1 MLVPY
6 LRGGSNRGCPSTP
19 NYRGRKYKNTKNT
32 PKMVFGAWNVRTLL
46 DNDGNLCPERKTA
59 VVARELGRY
68 NIDVAAL
75 SETRLADEG
84 ELVELRGGYTFY
96 WKGGSQS
103 DPRRAGVGFA
113 IKTSIAKKLPE
124 FPVFIS
130 DRIITLRLHLNNN
143 NFLNIISVY
152 APTMGNEDSIKERFY
167 EELCQCISKI
177 RPSEQI
183 LLLGDFNA
191 RVGQDHES
199 WPNVLGKHGVGSM
212 NSNGRMLLT
221 LCAQF
226 DLTITNTMFR
236 LPDKYKTT
244 WMHPRS
250 KHWHLI
256 DYAITRRRDISQ
268 VCITRV
274 MRGANCWTDHRL
286 VVSKLKLR
294 LRLPR
299 RSCKSKPTS
308 FDLDRLNSIAI
319 RESFQFKLNE
329 SLKTFNA
336 NDGEL
341 VANWQYLS
349 SSLLHVANEVLGPKK
364 RQNEDWFDQND
375 KILMMALNKHRDLLR
390 RNSNDHQLRACEIKK
405 SGLELRKLTRE
416 LKDKWWLQ
424 KAERIQWLSDTN
436 QLGAFYEEVH
446 KLTGTYRRNYVPL
459 KTRDGAAKLT
469 AKKDVLNR
477 WAEHFETL
485 LNVDR
490 VADLDHINSIPSLQ
504 IHEALDEPPTLAEV
518 VKAIAEQK
526 NKKAAGVDNISG
538 ELLKYGGEQLHTYIW
553 QIFERIWSEE
563 RVPPD
568 FSVSCIKTLYK
579 NKGDRSDCDSYRGIS
594 LLSVPGKVFARV
606 LLNRLIPVS
615 EKLLPETQFGFRPG
629 RGTCEAI
636 FSIRQLQEK
645 SREQGR
651 PLYLCFV
658 DLEKAFDCVPREAL
672 WTILKK
678 IGCPEK
684 FVRMIRLLHDEM
696 SCCVTVDG
704 EQSSFF
710 SVSCG
715 VKQGCVLAP
724 TLFALYFAVAVGE
737 ALEHSSNGIGIRFRS
752 DGGIF
757 NLSRLKANTKV
768 SHAIITEILYADDLC
783 FVSDSPYGLQTLISD
798 LQTACCRFG
807 LKISVAKT
815 EVMAMDWN
823 GADNSTELFLG
834 EMRLRQVEKFKY
846 LGSNITATCDLESE
860 INHRIALAA
869 AAFGKLRLK
878 VFRSHDLRLST
889 KISVYLAIVLPN
901 LLYSSE
907 TWVLYRHQIR
917 TLDRFHIKC
926 LRDIL
931 NIKWADR
938 VRNTDVLRRANVLG
952 VECYLM
958 RRQLR
963 WCGHIS
969 RMSEA
974 RVAKRIFFSELQ
986 NGKRKQG
993 GQFLRYKDVQKRH
1006 MNRCN
1011 IDPSHWEDQASR
1023 RPEWRRFVNDKV
1035 TDYEIQRRSD
1045 LDAKRDAL
1053 KAKPPTVIFYHYVE
1067 GVLTCCRCS
1076 RTFSNKIGYCSH
1088 LRAHERADNRS
1099 PNPLV

>member
-1 MLVPY
+1 
-6 LRGGSNRGCPSTP
+6 
-19 NYRGRKYKNTKNT
+19 
-32 PKMVFGAWNVRTLL
+32 MVFGAWNVRTLL

-68 NIDVAAL
+68 NVDVAAL
-75 SETRLADEG
+75 SETRLPDEG
-84 ELVELRGGYTFY
+84 QLVELGGGYTFY
-96 WKGGSQS
+96 WKGSSQS

-113 IKTSIAKKLPE
+113 VRTSIAVKLPE
-124 FPVFIS
+124 CPVCIS
-130 DRIITLRLHLNNN
+130 DRIITLRLNLSGN
-143 NFLNIISVY
+143 NFLNIISIY

-167 EELCQCISKI
+167 EELCQCLSKI

-199 WPNVLGKHGVGSM
+199 WPNVIGKHGVGSM

-221 LCAQF
+221 LCAQY
-226 DLTITNTMFR
+226 DLTITNTLFR

-268 VCITRV
+268 VCVTRV

-286 VVSKLKLR
+286 VISKMKLR
-294 LRLPR
+294 LHIPR
-299 RSCKSKPTS
+299 RSCRPKPTS
-308 FDLDRLNSIAI
+308 FDLDRLNSLEV
-319 RESFQFKLNE
+319 RESYQSKLNE
-329 SLKTFNA
+329 TLRTL
-336 NDGEL
+336 DVDGGEL
-341 VANWQYLS
+341 EEKWQCMS
-349 SSLLHVANEVLGPKK
+349 STLLHVANEVLGPIK

-375 KILMMALNKHRDLLR
+375 VILMTALKKHRDLLR
-390 RNSNDHQLRACEIKK
+390 CSTNDHQLRTDEIKK
-405 SGLELRKLTRE
+405 SGFELRKLTRE
-416 LKDKWWLQ
+416 LKDRWWLQ

-446 KLTGTYRRNYVPL
+446 RLTGAHQRNHVPL
-459 KTRDGAAKLT
+459 KAKDGTTKLT
-469 AKKDVLNR
+469 DKRDVLVR

-490 VADLDHINSIPSLQ
+490 VADLGHINSIPPLQ
-504 IHEALDEPPTLAEV
+504 GHKALDEPPTLAEV
-518 VKAIAEQK
+518 VKAITGQK
-526 NKKAAGVDNISG
+526 NKKAVGVDNIPG
-538 ELLKYGGEQLHTYIW
+538 ELLRYGGEQMHSHIW
-553 QIFERIWSEE
+553 QLFERIWNEE
-563 RVPPD
+563 KVPPG
-568 FSVSCIKTLYK
+568 FGVSCIKTLYK

-615 EKLLPETQFGFRPG
+615 EALLPETQFGFRPD

-645 SREQGR
+645 SREQGQ

-672 WTILKK
+672 WTILAK

-684 FVRMIRLLHDEM
+684 FIRMIRLLHDKM
-696 SCCVTVDG
+696 TCCVSIDG
-704 EQSSFF
+704 EQSGFF
-710 SVSCG
+710 PVSCG

-724 TLFALYFAVAVGE
+724 TLFALYFAVAVRE
-737 ALEHSSNGIGIRFRS
+737 VLEQSLNGIGIRFRT

-757 NLSRLKANTKV
+757 NLARLKANTKV
-768 SHAIITEILYADDLC
+768 SHAVITEILYADDLC
-783 FVSDSPYGLQTLISD
+783 FVADTPHGLQTLISD
-798 LQTACCRFG
+798 LHGACCRFG
-807 LKISVAKT
+807 LKISVTKT
-815 EVMAMDWN
+815 EVMAMDWLGSN
-823 GADNSTELFLG
+823 NSIEIFLD
-834 EMRLRQVEKFKY
+834 ERRLKQVEKFKY
-846 LGSNITATCDLESE
+846 LGSSITATCDLELE

-878 VFRSHDLRLST
+878 VFHSHDLRLST
-889 KISVYLAIVLPN
+889 KISVYLAVVLPN

-917 TLDRFHIKC
+917 TLDGFHIRC

-952 VECYLM
+952 VESYLM

-963 WCGHIS
+963 WCGHVS

-1006 MNRCN
+1006 MKRCGIN
-1011 IDPSHWEDQASR
+1011 PSSWEEQAR
-1023 RPEWRRFVNDKV
+1023 RRSEWRRVVRDKV
-1035 TDYEIQRRSD
+1035 TEFELQRRSD
-1045 LDAKRDAL
+1045 LDMKRDAL
-1053 KAKPPTVIFYHYVE
+1053 KAKPPTAIFYHYVD
-1067 GVLTCCRCS
+1067 GVLTCCHCL

-1088 LRAHERADNRS
+1088 LRAHERANNLS
-1099 PNPLV
+1099 PLVQ